1 MNIDKQIRT
10 IKRIKKQV
18 SDRALK
24 YYKKYKEER
33 DTDALIDYLDESQVI
48 SHLSLEENLLLQHK
62 KAITI
67 NIIAIFINIFSVGLA
82 ILLIFNV

>member
-48 SHLSLEENLLLQHK
+48 CHLSLEENLLLQHK

-67 NIIAIFINIFSVGLA
+67 NIIAIFINIFSLGLA
-82 ILLIFNV
+82 ILLIFNA